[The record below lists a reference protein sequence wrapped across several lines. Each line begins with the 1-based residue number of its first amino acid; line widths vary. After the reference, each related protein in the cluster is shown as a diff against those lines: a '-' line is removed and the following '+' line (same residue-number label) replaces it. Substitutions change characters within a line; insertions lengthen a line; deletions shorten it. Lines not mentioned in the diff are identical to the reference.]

1 MLRLPMETEK
11 LKCIMAIHA
20 WPRRVK
26 DAAVQ
31 HLQFSQLLV
40 KLAAL
45 PANGNKLRN
54 NNCQLPTRTMI
65 THVQMA
71 AAWLVCSAA
80 SQSSSLGEKEEPFW
94 EADREQQLM

>member
-1 MLRLPMETEK
+1 MLRLAIGLCETEK
-11 LKCIMAIHA
+11 LKCIMGIYA
-20 WPRRVK
+20 WPSRVK
-26 DAAVQ
+26 DAVQ

-65 THVQMA
+65 THVQMP
-71 AAWLVCSAA
+71 AAWLVGSAA
-80 SQSSSLGEKEEPFW
+80 SQSSSLGEKEEPF
-94 EADREQQLM
+94 